1 MMRTQTAPKSE
12 SVRGGIQIQS
22 VSRALEILNCF
33 MGTDEL
39 GISELSAE
47 MGLHKSTVFGL
58 VMEFWNRC
66 PAPKN
71 IDWG

>member
-33 MGTDEL
+33 ADTDEL

-47 MGLHKSTVFGL
+47 MGFRIG
-58 VMEFWNRC
+58 
-66 PAPKN
+66 
-71 IDWG
+71 